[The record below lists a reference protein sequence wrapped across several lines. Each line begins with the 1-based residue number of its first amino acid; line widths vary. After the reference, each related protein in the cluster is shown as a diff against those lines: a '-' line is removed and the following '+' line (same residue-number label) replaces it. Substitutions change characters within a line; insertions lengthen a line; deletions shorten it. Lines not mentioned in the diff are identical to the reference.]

1 MAKKHV
7 NSIKAELL
15 AKSREAMLAAVQV
28 YNNPH
33 ITFKTESFIT
43 LAVISW
49 TYLLH
54 AYYKSIKVDYRYFRT
69 KGKRKVY
76 EKTKYG
82 AYKLWELETCIKNNK
97 CPLDKNTVAN
107 LEFIIG
113 LRHEVEHQMTNRIDE
128 YLSAK
133 LQACALN
140 YDYYICK
147 LFGDKYNL
155 SNELSLAIQ
164 FSPLTQSQQ
173 EILKDN
179 PHITSNVANFVV
191 DFENVLSDEI
201 LSNSRYAYRVLFVP
215 INAKRKGQADQV
227 IEFIDSN
234 SPLADSIERKY
245 AVLKETEKRKY
256 LPSEIVKLMKSEGY
270 DLFSITRHTELWQ
283 TRNAKDPR
291 FGYGVLIAKTWYWYE
306 TWVNEV
312 RQHCMSNASIYKSD
326 N

>member
-1 MAKKHV
+1 MVKKRV
-7 NSIKAELL
+7 NSIKTELL
-15 AKSREAMLAAVQV
+15 TKSREAMLAAVQI

-33 ITFKTESFIT
+33 ITFKTETFIT
-43 LAVISW
+43 LAVIGW

-54 AYYKSIKVDYRYFRT
+54 AYYRSIKVDYRYFRV

-76 EKTKYG
+76 DRTKHG
-82 AYKLWELETCIKNNK
+82 AYKLWELETCIKNGR
-97 CPLDKNTVAN
+97 CPLDKDTVTN
-107 LEFIIG
+107 LEFVIG

-164 FSPLTQSQQ
+164 FSPLTKSQQ

-179 PHITSNVANFVV
+179 SHITSNVINFIVE
-191 DFENVLSDEI
+191 FENI
-201 LSNSRYAYRVLFVP
+201 LSEETLNNSRYAYRVLFVP

-234 SPLADSIERKY
+234 SPLANSIEKKY
-245 AVLKETEKRKY
+245 AVLKETEKKKY
-256 LPSEIVKLMKSEGY
+256 LPGEVVKLMKEEGY
-270 DLFSITRHTELWQ
+270 DLFSMTRHTELWQ
-283 TRNAKDPR
+283 SRNAKDPNL
-291 FGYGVLIAKTWYWYE
+291 GYGVLIAKTWYWYE
-306 TWVNEV
+306 SWVNEV
-312 RQHCMSNASIYKSD
+312 RQHCLLNANRYK
-326 N
+326 NNC